1 MRKIYEYLSI
11 EEKKEAVKRLKRDL
25 IKLEQ
30 EISEN
35 KSSFSSFICEVL
47 YSTRDKWKLE
57 IEELEH
63 EIKCQLGK

>member
-1 MRKIYEYLSI
+1 MNTYQLKK
-11 EEKKEAVKRLKRDL
+11 KKEVVEKLKQDL
-25 IKLEQ
+25 RKLEQ
-30 EISEN
+30 EISQN
-35 KSSFSSFICEVL
+35 KSSFSSFICEIL

>member
-11 EEKKEAVKRLKRDL
+11 EEKKEVVRRLKQDL

-30 EISEN
+30 EISKN

-57 IEELEH
+57 IEELER
-63 EIKCQLGK
+63 EIRNKM

>member
-30 EISEN
+30 EISEI
-35 KSSFSSFICEVL
+35 KALFQVL
-47 YSTRDKWKLE
+47 YVKYCTVHVINGGWRLRN
-57 IEELEH
+57 
-63 EIKCQLGK
+63 

>member
-11 EEKKEAVKRLKRDL
+11 EEKKEIVGKLKQDL
-25 IKLEQ
+25 RKLEQ
-30 EISEN
+30 EISQN
-35 KSSFSSFICEVL
+35 KSSFSSFICEIL

>member
-11 EEKKEAVKRLKRDL
+11 EEKKEVVGKLKQDL
-25 IKLEQ
+25 RKLEQ
-30 EISEN
+30 EISQN
-35 KSSFSSFICEVL
+35 KSSFSSFICEIL

>member
-11 EEKKEAVKRLKRDL
+11 EEKKEVVGKLKQDL
-25 IKLEQ
+25 RKLEQ
-30 EISEN
+30 EISQN
-35 KSSFSSFICEVL
+35 KSSFSSFICEIL

-63 EIKCQLGK
+63 EIKNKM

>member
-35 KSSFSSFICEVL
+35 KSSFSSFICEIL

>member
-47 YSTRDKWKLE
+47 YSTRDKWRLE

>member
-47 YSTRDKWKLE
+47 YSTRDKWRLE

-63 EIKCQLGK
+63 EIKCQLDK